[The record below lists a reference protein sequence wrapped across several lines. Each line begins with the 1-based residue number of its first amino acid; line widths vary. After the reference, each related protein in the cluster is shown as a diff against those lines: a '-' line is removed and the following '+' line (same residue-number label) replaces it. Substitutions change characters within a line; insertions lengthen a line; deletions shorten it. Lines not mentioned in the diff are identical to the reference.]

1 MISRYNYKDL
11 VWVDLESPTTEEVRQ
26 IMEEFKLSPIVGNEL
41 LTQSARPK
49 VDLHP
54 DFIYL
59 ILHFP
64 TISHKHGKHAEQ
76 EVDFVIGNK
85 FIITTHY
92 EVVDPLH
99 EFSKVFEV
107 NSILD
112 KSNIG
117 AHAGFIFFYIIRELY
132 QSLVLE
138 LDYLDEKLDSA
149 EKDIFV
155 GKEARMVQ
163 TLSSINRDLLNFKQ
177 AIRYHRDVLD
187 SFELAGRK
195 LFGDDF
201 LYYLRA
207 ITGEYL
213 KVASMLEGHK
223 ETLVELRETN
233 ASLLTTK
240 TNETMKVLTIM
251 TFTMLP
257 LSLMASIFGMNADNM
272 PIVSSPN
279 GFWVVILLML
289 ALGMLTFSFF
299 KYKRWF

>member
-1 MISRYNYKDL
+1 MISRYTYQDL
-11 VWVDLESPTTEEVRQ
+11 VWVDLESPTKEEVRVV
-26 IMEEFKLSPIVGNEL
+26 MEEFSVPPILGNEL
-41 LTQSARPK
+41 MSLSVRPR
-49 VDLHP
+49 VDLYR

-64 TISHKHGKHAEQ
+64 TITHKHGKRTEQ
-76 EVDFVIGNK
+76 EVDFIIGKK

-92 EVVDPLH
+92 EVIDPLH

-117 AHAGFIFFYIIRELY
+117 DHAGFIFFYIIRELY
-132 QSLVLE
+132 QSLIDE
-138 LDYLDEKLDSA
+138 LDFVDTRLEKA
-149 EKDIFV
+149 T
-155 GKEARMVQ
+155 ARMFSGEEAMMVA
-163 TLSSINRDLLNFKQ
+163 TLSRINRDLLTFKQ

-187 SFELAGRK
+187 SFELAGHK

-213 KVASMLEGHK
+213 KVASLMDAHK
-223 ETLVELRETN
+223 ETLTELRSTN
-233 ASLLTTK
+233 SSLLTTK

-257 LSLMASIFGMNADNM
+257 LSLMAAIFGMNADNM
-272 PIVSSPN
+272 PVVEGPN

-289 ALGMLTFSFF
+289 AIGTLTAGFF

>member
-1 MISRYNYKDL
+1 MISRYTYKDL
-11 VWVDLESPTTEEVRQ
+11 VWVDLESPTEEEVRVV
-26 IMEEFKLSPIVGNEL
+26 MEEFSVPPILGNEL
-41 LTQSARPK
+41 MSLSVRPR
-49 VDLHP
+49 VDLYR

-64 TISHKHGKHAEQ
+64 TITHKHGKRTEQ
-76 EVDFVIGNK
+76 EVDFIIGKK

-92 EVVDPLH
+92 EVIDPLH

-117 AHAGFIFFYIIRELY
+117 DHAGFIFFYIIRELY
-132 QSLVLE
+132 QSLIDE
-138 LDYLDEKLDSA
+138 LDFVDTRLEKA
-149 EKDIFV
+149 T
-155 GKEARMVQ
+155 ARMFSGEEAMMVE
-163 TLSSINRDLLNFKQ
+163 TLSRINRDLLTFKQ

-187 SFELAGRK
+187 SFELAGHK

-213 KVASMLEGHK
+213 KVASLMDAHK
-223 ETLVELRETN
+223 ETLTELRSTN
-233 ASLLTTK
+233 SSLLTTK

-257 LSLMASIFGMNADNM
+257 LSLMAAIFGMNADNM
-272 PIVSSPN
+272 PVVEGPN

-289 ALGMLTFSFF
+289 AIGTLTAGFF

>member
-1 MISRYNYKDL
+1 MISRYTYKDL
-11 VWVDLESPTTEEVRQ
+11 VWVDLESPTDEEVRAV
-26 IMEEFKLSPIVGNEL
+26 IEEFSITPLLGNEL
-41 LTQSARPK
+41 MSPSIRPR
-49 VDLHP
+49 VDLHH

-64 TISHKHGKHAEQ
+64 TVIHKHGKRTEQ
-76 EVDFVIGNK
+76 EVDFVIGKK

-92 EVVDPLH
+92 EVIDPLH

-117 AHAGFIFFYIIRELY
+117 DHAGFIFFYIIRELY
-132 QSLVLE
+132 QSLIDE
-138 LDYLDEKLDSA
+138 LDSIDTRLEKATVRMFSG
-149 EKDIFV
+149 E
-155 GKEARMVQ
+155 EAMMVE
-163 TLSSINRDLLNFKQ
+163 TLSRINRDLLTFKQ

-195 LFGDDF
+195 LFGEDF

-213 KVASMLEGHK
+213 KVASLMDAHK
-223 ETLVELRETN
+223 ETLTELRLTN
-233 ASLLTTK
+233 SSLLTTK

-257 LSLMASIFGMNADNM
+257 LSLMAAIFGMNVDHM
-272 PIVSSPN
+272 PIVSGSN

-289 ALGMLTFSFF
+289 ALGVLTFSFF